1 MSRPTF
7 YGVMCIALFL
17 VLKFLKGHNML
28 GFCLIFFGEARIQ
41 DLLLGQ
47 GAWMPLE
54 LQAHWYYFL
63 DRFFFANQ
71 IV

>member
-1 MSRPTF
+1 
-7 YGVMCIALFL
+7 
-17 VLKFLKGHNML
+17 ML